1 MPFLVYSGGFK
12 SHSPHPE
19 LRGCVIQLSD
29 LRANLNADSRCRY
42 VRALRSRQLLKHR
55 NKTSHLNSNFGV
67 HAHCTLLEIQKTF
80 RTFYIEREGGEG
92 ER

>member
-12 SHSPHPE
+12 SDSPHPE
-19 LRGCVIQLSD
+19 HRGCVIQLSD

-42 VRALRSRQLLKHR
+42 VRALRSRQLLKHQ
-55 NKTSHLNSNFGV
+55 NKTFHLNINV
-67 HAHCTLLEIQKTF
+67 CTMFEIQKTF
-80 RTFYIEREGGEG
+80 RTYYIGREGGEG